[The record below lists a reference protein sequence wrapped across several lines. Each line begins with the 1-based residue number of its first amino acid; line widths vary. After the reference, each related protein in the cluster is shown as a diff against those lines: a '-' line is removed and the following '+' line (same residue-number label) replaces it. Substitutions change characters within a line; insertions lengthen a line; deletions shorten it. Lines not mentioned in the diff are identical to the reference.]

1 MKQKKL
7 FRDMSVLYTVLMF
20 LFIYIPTIIMMV
32 YSFNQ
37 QESNKHWTGFTTE
50 WYARLITDSNLW
62 ASFALSMKI
71 SLVSTLIVVVIGTL
85 GAMGL
90 TRHRFFGRNALTY
103 AIYIPMTV
111 PGVVFS
117 VAIMSLMSLS
127 GITKGFTAVVLG
139 NVILMLPYMVLT
151 VRTHFLQFDR
161 SIEEASMDLGAN
173 GLQTFWHVTLPN
185 ILPGVFTGALLSFAL
200 TLDDVVMA
208 DFLAGPNCLTFPM
221 KVYNSVR
228 KGVSPEINALETI
241 ISALIMLG
249 VILYLTVSNRK
260 RPAPAA
266 ENSKDIT

>member
-1 MKQKKL
+1 MKQKKA
-7 FRDMSVLYTVLMF
+7 FRDLSILYTVLLF
-20 LFIYIPTIIMMV
+20 LFIYLPTIIMMI
-32 YSFNQ
+32 YSFNR
-37 QESNKHWTGFTTE
+37 QETNKHWTGFTTG
-50 WYARLITDSNLW
+50 WYLKLMTDSSLW

-71 SLVSTLIVVVIGTL
+71 SLVSTLIVVIVGTL

-90 TRHRFFGRNALTY
+90 TRHRFFGRNTLTY
-103 AIYIPMTV
+103 ALYIPMTV

-117 VAIMSLMSLS
+117 VAIMSLMSLF

-151 VRTHFLQFDR
+151 VRTRFLQFDT
-161 SIEEASMDLGAN
+161 SIEEVSMDLGAN
-173 GLQTFWHVTLPN
+173 GLQTFWHITLPN
-185 ILPGVFTGALLSFAL
+185 IMPGVFTGALLSFAL

-241 ISALIMLG
+241 SSGRIRLG
-249 VILYLTVSNRK
+249 VIVYLTVSNRR
-260 RPAPAA
+260 RPAAAA
-266 ENSKDIT
+266 EKE